1 MIRKYYYGDVS
12 RMVDDMFRGFES
24 FPFISDLSFKGQLVN
39 TDDYDIIPK
48 RSKIE
53 RELKEKEQALQEFK
67 ERQKNHK
74 RWADEQEKALGI
86 EIDQLKQKLA
96 P

>member
-1 MIRKYYYGDVS
+1 MSRRFYVGETSSMIN
-12 RMVDDMFRGFES
+12 DMFYGLDVLS
-24 FPFISDLSFKGQLVN
+24 STFPFSFKGQVVSSE
-39 TDDYDIIPK
+39 DYDLVPK
-48 RSKIE
+48 KSYIE
-53 RELKEKEQALQEFK
+53 KQLKEKEQALQEFK

-86 EIDQLKQKLA
+86 EIDQLKQKLT